1 MKLSAYKALLEEC
14 PRTAM
19 IFDLTER
26 FPRGPLAKLRPKHYE
41 VTERE
46 DWRGRI
52 DRTVHDDAFV
62 GGENG
67 YDLFEIYE
75 LAKKGWWTS
84 DLRALTTQVEGA
96 GMGRQHMV
104 CDENGDYQYNGVRQI
119 FKDGPQLTRRL
130 RTLEERL
137 RRVRKIV
144 EAKSKANLYGMSVGR
159 MEKPVYLFADS
170 EETARMQFDL
180 MLKAAFVSGAERKA
194 FHTGYRFTERGELN
208 VDSRFHGPSHG
219 PHEIM
224 ELNQA
229 CSAKL
234 REINEARKTQ
244 IEELKIAIE
253 AGEELA
259 QMIDMFTINTCA
271 QTFEG
276 KA

>member
-1 MKLSAYKALLEEC
+1 MKLSAYKALIEEC

-26 FPRGPLAKLRPKHYE
+26 FPRGPLAKLRPKHYK

-67 YDLFEIYE
+67 YDLFTLYE
-75 LAKKGWWTS
+75 LAKKSWWTS
-84 DLRALTTQVEGA
+84 DLRDLTTRVPGA
-96 GMGRQHMV
+96 GMGRKHT
-104 CDENGDYQYNGVRQI
+104 DRDADYNIVETGKSDL
-119 FKDGPQLTRRL
+119 FKYGPQLTRRL

-137 RRVRKIV
+137 RGVRKIV
-144 EAKSKANLYGMSVGR
+144 EAKSQANLYGMNVGR

-170 EETARMQFDL
+170 EQTAQMQFDL
-180 MLKAAFVSGAERKA
+180 MLKASFESGASRKA
-194 FHTGYRFTERGELN
+194 FATSYRYDDRGQLD
-208 VDSRFHGPSHG
+208 VHARFHGPSHG

-224 ELNQA
+224 ELNQQ
-229 CSAKL
+229 CTDKL
-234 REINEARKTQ
+234 REINQQRLAK

-253 AGEELA
+253 ASEELA

-271 QTFEG
+271 QTFEE

>member
-1 MKLSAYKALLEEC
+1 MKLSAYKALLVEN
-14 PRTAM
+14 PHTAM
-19 IFDLTER
+19 IVDLTER
-26 FPRGPLAKLRPKHYE
+26 FPRGPKAALRPKHYE

-62 GGENG
+62 AGENG
-67 YDLFEIYE
+67 YDLFELYA
-75 LAKKGWWTS
+75 LAKKSWWTS
-84 DLRALTTQVEGA
+84 DLRQLTTRIEDA
-96 GMGRQHMV
+96 GMGRRHME

-137 RRVRKIV
+137 RGVRKIV
-144 EAKSKANLYGMSVGR
+144 EAKSQANLYGMEVGR
-159 MEKPVYLFADS
+159 MQNPVYLFADS
-170 EETARMQFDL
+170 EATAQIQFDL
-180 MLKAAFVSGAERKA
+180 MLKAAFTSSAERKA
-194 FHTGYRFTERGELN
+194 FHTSYRYTERGELDVN
-208 VDSRFHGPSHG
+208 TRFHGPSHG

-224 ELNQA
+224 ALNQK
-229 CSAKL
+229 CTDKL
-234 REINEARKTQ
+234 REVNKERLAK

-253 AGEELA
+253 AAEELA

-271 QTFEG
+271 QTFEE

>member
-1 MKLSAYKALLEEC
+1 MKLSAYKALIEEC

-26 FPRGPLAKLRPKHYE
+26 FPRGPKAALRPKHYT

-67 YDLFEIYE
+67 YDLFTLYG
-75 LAKKGWWTS
+75 LAKQSWWTS
-84 DLRALTTQVEGA
+84 NLRDLTTSVPDA
-96 GMGRQHMV
+96 GMGRKHTERDADWNIV
-104 CDENGDYQYNGVRQI
+104 ETGKRDL
-119 FKDGPQLTRRL
+119 FKYGPQLTRRL

-144 EAKSKANLYGMSVGR
+144 EAKSEANLYGMDVGR

-180 MLKAAFVSGAERKA
+180 LLKASFESGADRKA
-194 FHTGYRFTERGELN
+194 FHTGYRYQEGGALDVRA
-208 VDSRFHGPSHG
+208 RFHGPSHG

-224 ELNQA
+224 ELNQI

-234 REINEARKTQ
+234 REINEERRAK

-253 AGEELA
+253 AAEELA

-271 QTFEG
+271 QTFEE